1 MNGKPITPSRVALL
15 QTLAQGSRLRQFIK
29 FCVVGGSGVVVDM
42 TILHLLAHGLG
53 WNVSLSKL
61 CSAEAAL
68 LNNFLWNEVWTFRS
82 AAAERVSRAGVGRR
96 LWWFHAIC
104 GAGIGLAVFLLHL
117 FYRWLGIDLYVA
129 NLLAIVLVTFWNF
142 WLNALFN
149 WQVKPG
155 GQKRAHGGSGV
166 IPGTRG

>member
-1 MNGKPITPSRVALL
+1 MA
-15 QTLAQGSRLRQFIK
+15 TLYRLVQAPRLRQFIK
-29 FCVVGGSGVVVDM
+29 FCLVGGNGVVVDM

-82 AAAERVSRAGVGRR
+82 AGTERVSYAGVGRR

-104 GAGIGLAVFLLHL
+104 GAGIGLAIFLLHL
-117 FYRWLGIDLYVA
+117 FYRWLGINLYVA

-149 WQVKPG
+149 WQVKPCG
-155 GQKRAHGGSGV
+155 PKRAHSGSGV
-166 IPGTRG
+166 IRGTRA